1 MNGVEQC
8 LPCLQHTSYGR
19 QAAPPT
25 NESGMARLLAD
36 DDYDERIGLHF
47 AAALAWSRRIKIGG
61 WHKDVVRLG
70 VEAHGAG
77 AALGGDIFHHGEFVG
92 GVFMHNGENAV
103 LTAGSEEVVRS
114 GIEG

>member
-8 LPCLQHTSYGR
+8 LPCSQHTSYGR

-47 AAALAWSRRIKIGG
+47 AAALAWSRGIKIGG
-61 WHKDVVRLG
+61 WHKDVVRYDSDSLHDEFG
-70 VEAHGAG
+70 TRFRMVESSMESHETPFGTTQQF
-77 AALGGDIFHHGEFVG
+77 LYCYCRVE
-92 GVFMHNGENAV
+92 
-103 LTAGSEEVVRS
+103 
-114 GIEG
+114 